1 MWVTPN
7 DPSVDKFDARVH
19 SQNNWEWQLYISPIC
34 HFGTLASIQLDRRR
48 QHPGN
53 KARCPGRGQNFCK
66 IREKPNLLVNRKCC
80 CCTSPILISS
90 LIPFCSNNPYS
101 EPDADNSPNND
112 TDWDWGGGKASPCGS
127 PGPNVDPDHQNAAL
141 TKTVLTGEDN
151 AISEWIFLIFPFLP
165 FDFLTK
171 RP

>member
-1 MWVTPN
+1 M
-7 DPSVDKFDARVH
+7 
-19 SQNNWEWQLYISPIC
+19 
-34 HFGTLASIQLDRRR
+34 
-48 QHPGN
+48 
-53 KARCPGRGQNFCK
+53 
-66 IREKPNLLVNRKCC
+66 
-80 CCTSPILISS
+80 ISS

-151 AISEWIFLIFPFLP
+151 AISKWIFFYFPIFAIFYNLIF
-165 FDFLTK
+165 
-171 RP
+171 

>member
-1 MWVTPN
+1 MATLHY
-7 DPSVDKFDARVH
+7 SVLTFRDSGLH
-19 SQNNWEWQLYISPIC
+19 SIGQTTTASWQQ
-34 HFGTLASIQLDRRR
+34 G
-48 QHPGN
+48 
-53 KARCPGRGQNFCK
+53 KRCPGRGRNFCK
-66 IREKPNLLVNRKCC
+66 IREKPNLLVNRTCC
-80 CCTSPILISS
+80 CCTTPILISS

>member
-1 MWVTPN
+1 MATLHYS
-7 DPSVDKFDARVH
+7 DLTFRDSGFH
-19 SQNNWEWQLYISPIC
+19 SIGQTTTASWQQS
-34 HFGTLASIQLDRRR
+34 
-48 QHPGN
+48 
-53 KARCPGRGQNFCK
+53 KRCPGRGRNFCK
-66 IREKPNLLVNRKCC
+66 LREKPNLLVNRTCC
-80 CCTSPILISS
+80 CCTTPNLISS

-151 AISEWIFLIFPFLP
+151 AISKWISLIFPFFP